1 LQAKKGTPPEI
12 IAKVNAETNA
22 VMELPEI
29 KTRMTELGMEPLTG
43 TPAQLGQRMDFE
55 IKRWA
60 IVIDKAGIP
69 RK

>member
-1 LQAKKGTPPEI
+1 
-12 IAKVNAETNA
+12 
-22 VMELPEI
+22 LPEI